1 MGSDRCS
8 CSSERGGQVLKG
20 GRAKGAIREWCGVS
34 AAATQMGKKYE
45 MTLWSLL
52 LLSFFLS
59 LFLSFLGNNTFVLL
73 LLLLLL
79 LLPFSYPRRSFWSTT
94 YNDLLEQFVR

>member
-1 MGSDRCS
+1 MGSDRSS
-8 CSSERGGQVLKG
+8 CSSERGGGQVLKG

-52 LLSFFLS
+52 LLLLSSFFVSFFFREQRLCS
-59 LFLSFLGNNTFVLL
+59 TAAAASSSSALLIPQTIFLV
-73 LLLLLL
+73 
-79 LLPFSYPRRSFWSTT
+79 Y
-94 YNDLLEQFVR
+94 DLQRPA